1 MKIAV
6 DVLGGDHAPQEI
18 LLGVAHA
25 LRGGDFHADELL
37 LVGPQERI
45 ESELR
50 AHGVAPAPEILH
62 TDQVI
67 EGHEKPIESLRSKPR
82 ASVSLCV
89 EAIRKGKAGGL
100 VAFGNTGA
108 TVAAATMGLGLLE
121 GLKRPGI
128 AVTLT
133 GEAGRFVL
141 LDVGANPTPKPLHLF
156 QYALMGASYARDLY
170 GIGRPKVGLLNIGGE
185 ATKGN
190 PLLKETY
197 QALAAAEDDG
207 LEFVGN
213 TEGNEIFLG
222 KADVYVADGFVG
234 NMVLK
239 VVEGFAEFMV
249 HTASKAGAGEGLK
262 STLRRMLGA
271 ADFSD
276 VGAATLLGV
285 NGAVLIGHGRSRAN
299 AVLPALRT
307 ARAEI
312 RAGVNRHIVESV
324 AAPGAQAPAQEA

>member
-18 LLGVAHA
+18 LLGVAQA
-25 LRGGDFHADELL
+25 LNGGEFRADELL
-37 LVGPQERI
+37 LVGPEARI
-45 ESELR
+45 AEGLQAQGVREL
-50 AHGVAPAPEILH
+50 PTILH
-62 TDQVI
+62 TEQVI
-67 EGHEKPIESLRSKPR
+67 EGHEKPVEGLRAKPR
-82 ASVSLCV
+82 ASVVLCV
-89 EAIRKGKAGGL
+89 EAVRSGKAGGL

-128 AVTLT
+128 AITLT
-133 GEAGRFVL
+133 GDSGRFVL

-156 QYALMGASYARDLY
+156 QYALMGAAYARDLY
-170 GIGRPKVGLLNIGGE
+170 GAARPRVGLLNIGGE

-197 QALAAAEDDG
+197 QALASAQDEKM
-207 LEFVGN
+207 EFVGN
-213 TEGNEIFLG
+213 AEGNELFLG

-249 HTASKAGAGEGLK
+249 HTAARAGGGEGLK
-262 STLRRMLGA
+262 SVLRRMIGA
-271 ADFSD
+271 ADFSE

-285 NGAVLIGHGRSRAN
+285 NGVVLIGHGRSKAS
-299 AVLPALRT
+299 AVAPALRT
-307 ARAEI
+307 ARAEVKS
-312 RAGVNRHIVESV
+312 GVNRHIVESL
-324 AAPGAQAPAQEA
+324 AAHGAQAPAQEA